1 MARHDLF
8 IKIFLPEITH
18 NPTIQLI
25 DSLIRARIVKTFLE
39 SNPSLENF
47 SWLRMNKIGRD
58 GATIFQMGLTGA
70 PWKILPAVVNFGKFV
85 KFWEQLL
92 DWPVAAIRISRH
104 LCVAQLNGQKS
115 CFFLQCSVL

>member
-1 MARHDLF
+1 MSNFGNKNGAADLF
-8 IKIFLPEITH
+8 IKIFLPEITY

-58 GATIFQMGLTGA
+58 GVTTF
-70 PWKILPAVVNFGKFV
+70 
-85 KFWEQLL
+85 
-92 DWPVAAIRISRH
+92 
-104 LCVAQLNGQKS
+104 
-115 CFFLQCSVL
+115 